1 MCPRG
6 RPLGSQRQIPTLSLR
21 HPGRAPCADFRRDIV
36 WQGIVS
42 RPHRISLQLALVDAL
57 KFKLALSCEVER
69 LAFDV
74 R

>member
-1 MCPRG
+1 VPA
-6 RPLGSQRQIPTLSLR
+6 RPTS
-21 HPGRAPCADFRRDIV
+21 CADFRRDIV

-42 RPHRISLQLALVDAL
+42 RPHRIALVDAL

-69 LAFDV
+69 LVFDV